1 MFKMNQR
8 IITMNL
14 DLYDNEDAYNKFK
27 RNEEKLIQELS
38 YISTNL
44 EKNIEGNLRDL
55 NSRRERLL
63 ETVIDMNIKLQKWVD
78 FNIPKRETDRKILS
92 DLN

>member
-1 MFKMNQR
+1 MFKMNER
-8 IITMNL
+8 TTMNL
-14 DLYDNEDAYNKFK
+14 DLYDNEDTYNKFK
-27 RNEEKLIQELS
+27 RNKEKLIQELN
-38 YISTNL
+38 YITTNI

-63 ETVIDMNIKLQKWVD
+63 DMNIKLQKWVD
-78 FNIPKRETDRKILS
+78 FNIPKRETGRKILS

>member
-14 DLYDNEDAYNKFK
+14 DLYDNEDTYNKFK
-27 RNEEKLIQELS
+27 RNKEKLIQELS
-38 YISTNL
+38 YIATNL

-78 FNIPKRETDRKILS
+78 FNIPKRETGRKILS

>member
-44 EKNIEGNLRDL
+44 EKNIK
-55 NSRRERLL
+55 
-63 ETVIDMNIKLQKWVD
+63 ETYAI
-78 FNIPKRETDRKILS
+78 
-92 DLN
+92 